1 MIIKVRFYGDLAR
14 EIGTLQI
21 VLKLD
26 KPIAIREVL
35 EKLLREKNIKFKEI
49 LNDYTIIVNGM
60 SVKLDYIVKDSCE
73 IKIIPIVRGG

>member
-1 MIIKVRFYGDLAR
+1 MIIKVRFYGDLTI

-35 EKLLREKNIKFKEI
+35 EKLLREKHQ
-49 LNDYTIIVNGM
+49 V
-60 SVKLDYIVKDSCE
+60 
-73 IKIIPIVRGG
+73 